1 MRAHE
6 FILSESTLITDVPND
21 DWLKSK
27 ISYAKER
34 GRNSFGVPYMGST
47 TGYLRE
53 PIRLPVNLLKHLPG
67 MRGEQTNIRHDD
79 LKAIM
84 KIMSNTGKLPL
95 TDSGKEYAPF
105 VVVAH
110 NGEAWVSE
118 GNHRIMAADK
128 LGWDTLP
135 VELKYFDGGERVKS
149 GPLYPSKIGLGKP
162 SLDEGVNDPA
172 IFKVVFIIGG
182 PGSGKSYVFR
192 QLGLNALG
200 YVNVN
205 SDVAFEYLMKKH
217 DLSPKM
223 PPEETEKR
231 DVVRQRAK
239 DITANKSELALDGRL
254 GIVIDGTG
262 DDFEKVS
269 KLKTNFDQLGY
280 DNFLVVVNTKL
291 DVARERN
298 QKRARTV
305 PDDIVVDSWYNVQNN
320 IGKFAQIFDNISIID
335 NSGNEND
342 TKEQI
347 DSTYRKLLNFTN
359 KEPNKPAAKK
369 WIDRHIQQV
378 GVNEARKK
386 KRKKKVKYRM
396 PVYGM
401 YGYYGSSG
409 ENSDAGGGD
418 GGGGVEEAEEDTP
431 EAKQIVNTLKKAGY
445 KQLGSGADATVWMK
459 DAGQVLKIVMPESK
473 DITQAAFTFKKFF
486 EFCMQH
492 QDLAC
497 LPKFIPIQ
505 GQAYSEFTLGGKQ
518 YMQISM
524 EQLYPF
530 KNDSF
535 EQGIVWFFSDYV
547 SNKAKW
553 ETVDKE
559 LSYPK
564 TWSQF
569 NGRFANQYALKWIN
583 LKPIKKSE
591 YQLLYIVMELLYR
604 TGKIN
609 KMFWDLH
616 TENAMQRQDGTIVII
631 DPWFE
636 RYSGTVR

>member
-1 MRAHE
+1 MRASE
-6 FILSESTLITDVPND
+6 FILAESTLITDVPND
-21 DWLKSK
+21 DWLNSK
-27 ISYAKER
+27 INYAKEK

-47 TGYLRE
+47 TGYLSG

-67 MRGEQTNIRHDD
+67 MRGEQSNVRYDD

-84 KIMSNTGKLPL
+84 KIMSDTGKLPL

-135 VELKYFDGGERVKS
+135 VELKYFDGGERIKS
-149 GPLYPSKIGLGKP
+149 GPLYPGKIGLGKP
-162 SLDEGVNDPA
+162 NLDEGVNDPA
-172 IFKVVFIIGG
+172 IFKAVFIIGG
-182 PGSGKSYVFR
+182 PGSGKSYVAR
-192 QLGLNALG
+192 NLGLNALG
-200 YVNVN
+200 YVSIN
-205 SDVAFEYLMKKH
+205 SDIAFEYLMKKH

-223 PPEETEKR
+223 PSSEKEKR
-231 DVVRQRAK
+231 DIIRQRAK
-239 DITANKSELALDGRL
+239 DITGNKSELAIEGRL
-254 GIVIDGTG
+254 GVIIDGTG
-262 DDFEKVS
+262 DDYEKVS
-269 KLKTNFDQLGY
+269 KLKSNFDELGY
-280 DNFLVVVNTKL
+280 NNFLVVVNTKL
-291 DVARERN
+291 DVARQRN
-298 QKRARTV
+298 QQRARTV
-305 PDDIVVDSWYNVQNN
+305 PDDLVVDSWYSVQNN
-320 IGKFAQIFDNISIID
+320 IGRFSQIFENVSIID
-335 NSGNEND
+335 NSGDISDTQNQIEN
-342 TKEQI
+342 
-347 DSTYRKLLNFTN
+347 TYKKIVKFTN
-359 KEPNKPAAKK
+359 TPPNKPVAKQWLNQK
-369 WIDRHIQQV
+369 RL
-378 GVNEARKK
+378 NEED
-386 KRKKKVKYRM
+386 V
-396 PVYGM
+396 
-401 YGYYGSSG
+401 
-409 ENSDAGGGD
+409 D
-418 GGGGVEEAEEDTP
+418 EAETGTP
-431 EAKQIVNTLKKAGY
+431 EAKQIVSTLQKAGY

-486 EFCMQH
+486 EFCMEH

-524 EQLYPF
+524 EQLYPLK
-530 KNDSF
+530 KNSLS
-535 EQGIVWFFSDYV
+535 EGIVWFFSDYV
-547 SNKAKW
+547 SNGAKW
-553 ETVDKE
+553 EKVDSK

-564 TWSQF
+564 TWYEFSSR
-569 NGRFANQYALKWIN
+569 NANSLALKWTS
-583 LKPIKKSE
+583 LKPEQKSQ
-591 YQLLYIVMELLYR
+591 YQLLYIVMDILYK

-636 RYSGTVR
+636 RYSGTIR